1 LNPVCPYCRT
11 EIGETEGEQTSCPG
25 CSTPHHADCFAENGG
40 CTVFG
45 CSHAP
50 VDEPKIQLSGSDL
63 SATSAPE
70 TLAPLPQA
78 AVAPAL
84 RSPVAP
90 APPPPPAADTTNAPP
105 PPSPYAGERYF
116 LQPTP
121 AEEYASQQG
130 PKSRVSFVL
139 LGIFLGIFGA
149 HNFYAGYMR
158 KGAFQLCLTLF
169 TCFYGAVISWIW
181 ALVEVCIVHKDFDDV
196 QFT

>member
-1 LNPVCPYCRT
+1 MNPVCPYCRT
-11 EIGETEGEQTSCPG
+11 TFGTDEGEAVACPG
-25 CSTPHHADCFAENGG
+25 CGTPHHADCLAENGG

-50 VDEPKIQLSGSDL
+50 VDEPKIHVAGSDFTAS
-63 SATSAPE
+63 SASAP
-70 TLAPLPQA
+70 PSV
-78 AVAPAL
+78 VAPAA
-84 RSPVAP
+84 RVAVAA
-90 APPPPPAADTTNAPP
+90 APPPPLADTTNAPP

-121 AEEYASQQG
+121 AEEYANFQR

-139 LGIFLGIFGA
+139 LGLFLGVFGA

-169 TCFYGAVISWIW
+169 TCFYGAAISWIW
-181 ALVEVCIVHKDFDDV
+181 AMVEICTVHKDFDDV